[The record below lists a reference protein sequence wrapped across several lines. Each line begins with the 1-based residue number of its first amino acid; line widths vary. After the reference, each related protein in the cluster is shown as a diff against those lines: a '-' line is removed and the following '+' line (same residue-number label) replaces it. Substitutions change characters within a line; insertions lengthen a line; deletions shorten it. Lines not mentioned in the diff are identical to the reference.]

1 MAEHIRHICLLC
13 LVTLQGEDGDTH
25 FLHLMCLLLQ
35 PMPSVNMQLLDS
47 HFSFGASSW
56 VELASA
62 CHWFCIFPSFI
73 RRLLFLRWLTSNTF
87 KVKSAVVRDYYLIA
101 LAGC

>member
-1 MAEHIRHICLLC
+1 MAEHSRHICLLC

-35 PMPSVNMQLLDS
+35 PMPNVNMQLLDS

-56 VELASA
+56 VELVRA
-62 CHWFCIFPSFI
+62 CHWICIFPS
-73 RRLLFLRWLTSNTF
+73 LTSLVLFL
-87 KVKSAVVRDYYLIA
+87 
-101 LAGC
+101 